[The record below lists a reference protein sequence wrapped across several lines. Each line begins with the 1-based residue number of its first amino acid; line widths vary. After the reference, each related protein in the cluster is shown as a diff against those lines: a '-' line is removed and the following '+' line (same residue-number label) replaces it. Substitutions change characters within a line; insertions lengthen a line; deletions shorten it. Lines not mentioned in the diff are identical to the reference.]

1 MNIKQIHY
9 FLAIREQGG
18 FSSAAEAL
26 YLSQS
31 SLSKQMMALEKT
43 LGVTLFDRGKRQ
55 IALTPAGEVFAQY
68 ALQFN
73 ETYQAMTADLA
84 EFRPVAKTV
93 ALVAIPV
100 IAQYGVPLLLAQF
113 RRRYPA
119 VSLTL
124 QEQEAAAILP
134 LLDSHQFDLALVRD
148 YGLDRAQY
156 AGLDIAEDRLVTA
169 VSTQHSLA
177 YRTAVSLS
185 ELADEPFILFDKG
198 TLIHEMSLA
207 ACRQAGFEP
216 NIIYTSSRVE
226 SVVGLVAA
234 QSGVA
239 LIMEKVL
246 AHVSHPGVVA
256 VPLQEPIESKVV
268 LVYLKSRKLSP
279 AAKCFV
285 DFMQSK
291 WEVG

>member
-1 MNIKQIHY
+1 
-9 FLAIREQGG
+9 
-18 FSSAAEAL
+18 
-26 YLSQS
+26 
-31 SLSKQMMALEKT
+31 MMALEKT
-43 LGVTLFDRGKRQ
+43 LGVALFDRSKRQ

-84 EFRPVAKTV
+84 EFRPAAKAL

-113 RRRYPA
+113 RRRYPS
-119 VSLTL
+119 VLVTL
-124 QEQEAAAILP
+124 QEEEASAILP

-156 AGLDIAEDRLVTA
+156 ACLDIAEDRLVAA
-169 VSTQHSLA
+169 VSTHHPLA
-177 YRTAVSLS
+177 SKTAVSLS
-185 ELADEPFILFDKG
+185 ELADDPFIFFDKS
-198 TLIHEMSLA
+198 TLIHEMSLS

-216 NIIYTSSRVE
+216 NIFYTSTRVE

-246 AHVSHPGVVA
+246 THLAHPGVMA
-256 VPLQEPIESKVV
+256 VPLQECIESKVV
-268 LVYLKSRKLSP
+268 IAYLKNRKLSQS
-279 AAKCFV
+279 AKCFV
-285 DFMQSK
+285 EFMGK
-291 WEVG
+291 